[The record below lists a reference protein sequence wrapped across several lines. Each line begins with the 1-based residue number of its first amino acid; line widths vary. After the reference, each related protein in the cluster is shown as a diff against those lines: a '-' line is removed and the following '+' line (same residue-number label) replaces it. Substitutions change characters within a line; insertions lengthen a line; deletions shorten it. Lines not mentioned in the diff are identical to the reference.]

1 MEELKCELQGDV
13 HWLKQRRKPK
23 FEFENRIDF
32 YSFDIEY
39 SPSKQILQRIE
50 FLDSGD
56 VSRTTL
62 YTYAP
67 NGKLL
72 CTMDRDPLGNELS
85 SSDVEYLPGKV
96 ICTTRDSSG
105 CVTRKNIDEYDGD
118 RLVVVGTYGP
128 DGAPRRIKRFEYEN
142 EKVRRAESR
151 YFGFTGELAEVC
163 TENYDSSERLIE
175 TYGLKPDGS
184 PLGDGRYVYEY
195 DAMGREF
202 RVWTFND
209 FDKSGEATSLHQNE
223 YTVDQHGN
231 WTECRE
237 FFRSRSD
244 SRWYKN
250 VTTRNLT
257 YYSE

>member
-1 MEELKCELQGDV
+1 MEELKCELQGVV

-32 YSFDIEY
+32 YTFDTEY
-39 SPSKQILQRIE
+39 SPSKKILQRIE

-56 VSRTTL
+56 VSRTTR
-62 YTYAP
+62 YTYAA
-67 NGKLL
+67 NGNLL
-72 CTMDRDPLGNELS
+72 RTIGRDLSGKELS
-85 SSDVEYLPGKV
+85 SSDFEHLPGKV
-96 ICTTRDSSG
+96 ICTTRDPSG
-105 CVTRKNIDEYDGD
+105 SITRQNIDEYDGN
-118 RLVVVGTYGP
+118 RLVVVGTYGG

-151 YFGFTGELAEVC
+151 YFGFTGELAEVW

-184 PLGDGRYVYEY
+184 PLGDGRYVHEY

-202 RVWTFND
+202 RVWSFND
-209 FDKSGEATSLHQNE
+209 FDEGGEASSVTQYE
-223 YTVDQHGN
+223 YTVDEHGN
-231 WTECRE
+231 WTECRQ

-244 SRWYKN
+244 SHWSRTL
-250 VTTRNLT
+250 TTRNLI
-257 YYSE
+257 YYS